1 MNDEDELSMLGR
13 AWFGYAA
20 ILIVAVGA
28 FSALLGAL

>member
-1 MNDEDELSMLGR
+1 MDDDLSILGR

-20 ILIVAVGA
+20 ILIIAVGA